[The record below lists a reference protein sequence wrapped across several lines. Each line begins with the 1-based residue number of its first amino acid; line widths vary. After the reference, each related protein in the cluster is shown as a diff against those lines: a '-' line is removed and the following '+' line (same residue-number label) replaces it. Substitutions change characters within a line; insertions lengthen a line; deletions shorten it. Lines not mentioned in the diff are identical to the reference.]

1 MSGIFHRPDGTS
13 VSLSGYRY
21 RPPAETAK
29 KYSAQASQVEK
40 LPPKVDLRPHMT
52 AVENQGELM
61 SCVANAVAGA
71 YEYLV
76 KRHQGEGAYD
86 VSRLFVYYNA
96 RAKEGPVNEDG
107 GSYIA
112 DAIASLGEFGA
123 CSEATWSYD
132 PQQVNTEPSA
142 DAYSEA
148 EEFLVEDVVLVPLTL
163 DDWRHTLAE
172 GYPIVF
178 GISLYESFDKQKK
191 AGVVPLPSP
200 AEAARAAHG
209 GHSMLCVGYSDPDQM
224 FIVRNSWGTDWGDKG
239 YCYIP
244 YSYLVNPK
252 FNSGDCW
259 MIRQVEP
266 VGQDEGTWGDDESMI
281 GDMDTELAKMSD
293 ADFQAMIEA
302 MGETHLETRLALIF
316 LACAAAD
323 GEISDDEL
331 TGIAEYVQQML
342 EELGSS
348 YDANKV
354 LHVAQR
360 KAEHREDLLDESVQ
374 LFAQHMPQT
383 MLASILRSL
392 GEIVGTDD
400 ISAEEEEFLALLVE
414 AWQIDAADVTSEA
427 SEEDGSDE
435 DYSEE
440 EEESEEDYSEEEEES
455 DEDYSEEDEVSEV
468 EESEEDYSEEE
479 EESDEDYSE
488 EDEVS
493 EAKESEEDYSEE
505 EEESDEDYSEEDEV
519 SEAEESEEDYSEE
532 EA

>member
-1 MSGIFHRPDGTS
+1 MSGIFHRPDGNS

-21 RPPAETAK
+21 RPPAENAK
-29 KYSAQASQVEK
+29 KYSAQASNVQK
-40 LPPKVDLRPHMT
+40 LPPKVDLRPYMT

-76 KRHQGEGAYD
+76 KRHQGEEAYD

-96 RAKEGPVNEDG
+96 RAKEGPVNEDS

-112 DAIASLGEFGA
+112 DAISSLGEFGA
-123 CSEATWSYD
+123 CSEETWCYD
-132 PQQVNTEPSA
+132 PQQVNAEPSA

-148 EEFLVEDVVLVPLTL
+148 EEFLVEDVVLLPLTL

-209 GHSMLCVGYSDPDQM
+209 GHSMLCVGYSDPDQI

-266 VGQDEGTWGDDESMI
+266 VGQDEGTWGDDESII

-348 YDANKV
+348 YDASKV

-360 KAEHREDLLDESVQ
+360 KAENREDLLEESVE

-400 ISAEEEEFLALLVE
+400 VSAEEEEFLALLVE
-414 AWQIDAADVTSEA
+414 AWQIDASDVAIEA

-435 DYSEE
+435 DYSEDE
-440 EEESEEDYSEEEEES
+440 EASDEDYSEEEEAS
-455 DEDYSEEDEVSEV
+455 DEDYSEEEEASDEDYSED
-468 EESEEDYSEEE
+468 EEASDEDYSEEE
-479 EESDEDYSE
+479 EASDED
-488 EDEVS
+488 
-493 EAKESEEDYSEE
+493 
-505 EEESDEDYSEEDEV
+505 
-519 SEAEESEEDYSEE
+519 
-532 EA
+532 

>member
-96 RAKEGPVNEDG
+96 RAKEGPVNEDS

-123 CSEATWSYD
+123 CSEATWCYD
-132 PQQVNTEPSA
+132 PQQVNTEPST
-142 DAYSEA
+142 DAYGEA

-281 GDMDTELAKMSD
+281 GELDTELAKMSD

-440 EEESEEDYSEEEEES
+440 EEESEEEESDEDYGEEDEASEAEESDEDYGEEDEASEEDGSDEDYSEEDEASEAEES
-455 DEDYSEEDEVSEV
+455 DEDYSEE
-468 EESEEDYSEEE
+468 
-479 EESDEDYSE
+479 
-488 EDEVS
+488 
-493 EAKESEEDYSEE
+493 EA
-505 EEESDEDYSEEDEV
+505 
-519 SEAEESEEDYSEE
+519 
-532 EA
+532 